1 MNKPFKGLKVVE
13 LASVLAGPTV
23 GMFFAELGAKVIK
36 IENPNTKGDVTRSW
50 KLPSESQ
57 EVNVS
62 AYWSSCNYQKD
73 HLLLNLKK
81 ENELLKVKTL
91 LADCDILLTNYKHG
105 TDKKLGLEYET
116 LKKHNPQLI
125 HCHLTGFTSDIHRT
139 AYDVVIQA
147 ETGYM
152 SMNGTPESG
161 PTKMPLA
168 LMDLLAA
175 HQMKEAIMIA
185 LWQREKTGEGLYI
198 EVSLEKSGIAGL
210 ANQATNF
217 LMNNHIP
224 KPIGSLHPNIAP
236 YGDTFLCK
244 DGKSI
249 VLAVGSDIHF
259 QKLCII
265 LGDGSLGEHE
275 QFLTNSLRVTNRKNL
290 QFVLGELFK
299 SKNQKELLEELL
311 INKVPA
317 GAIKNMKEVFDNP
330 VAKDMILSEE
340 VDGMMTKR
348 VSTIAFDIRTQ
359 S

>member
-1 MNKPFKGLKVVE
+1 MNQPFNNLKVVE

-50 KLPSESQ
+50 KLPSENQ

-62 AYWSSCNYQKD
+62 AYWSACNYKKQ
-73 HLLLNLKK
+73 HLFLNLKK
-81 ENELLKVKTL
+81 EDELQKVKSL
-91 LADCDILLTNYKHG
+91 IRDCDILLTNYKHG
-105 TDKKLGLEYET
+105 TDKKLGLEYQT
-116 LKKHNPQLI
+116 LAELNPRLI

-175 HQMKEAIMIA
+175 HQMKEAILLA
-185 LWQREKTGEGLYI
+185 LWKREQSGKGSYV
-198 EVSLEKSGIAGL
+198 EVSLEKSGIANL

-217 LMNNHIP
+217 LMNNHIA

-244 DGKSI
+244 DGKAI
-249 VLAVGSDIHF
+249 VLAIGSDLHF
-259 QKLCII
+259 QKLCAI
-265 LGDGSLGEHE
+265 LGDDSLGNHE
-275 QFLTNSLRVTNRKNL
+275 KFLTNSLRVSNRKDL

-299 SKNQKELLEELL
+299 NKNQKELLDELL
-311 INKVPA
+311 ANEVPA

-330 VAKDMILSEE
+330 VAQKMILEE
-340 VDGMMTKR
+340 DVEGVLTKR
-348 VSTIAFDIRTQ
+348 VSTIAF
-359 S
+359 SLK

>member
-1 MNKPFKGLKVVE
+1 MNQPFKNLKVVE

-50 KLPSESQ
+50 KLPSENQ

-62 AYWSSCNYQKD
+62 AYWSACNYKKQ
-73 HLLLNLKK
+73 HLFLNLK
-81 ENELLKVKTL
+81 NEDELQEVKSL
-91 LADCDILLTNYKHG
+91 IRDCDILLTNYKHG
-105 TDKKLGLEYET
+105 TDKKLGLEYQSLVEQ
-116 LKKHNPQLI
+116 NPRLI
-125 HCHLTGFTSDIHRT
+125 HCHLTGFTSDIYRT

-175 HQMKEAIMIA
+175 HQMKEAILLA
-185 LWQREKTGEGLYI
+185 LWKREQSGKGSYA
-198 EVSLEKSGIAGL
+198 EVSLEKSGIANL

-217 LMNNHIP
+217 LMNNHIA

-244 DGKSI
+244 DGKAI
-249 VLAVGSDIHF
+249 VLAVGSDLHF
-259 QKLCII
+259 RKLCAI
-265 LGDGSLGEHE
+265 LGDDSLGNHE
-275 QFLTNSLRVTNRKNL
+275 KFLTNSLRVSNRKDL

-299 SKNQKELLEELL
+299 NKNQIELLDELL
-311 INKVPA
+311 ANEVPA

-330 VAKDMILSEE
+330 VAQKMILEE
-340 VDGMMTKR
+340 DVEGVLTKR
-348 VSTIAFDIRTQ
+348 VSTIAF
-359 S
+359 SLE

>member
-1 MNKPFKGLKVVE
+1 MNQPFKNLKVVE

-36 IENPNTKGDVTRSW
+36 IENPNSKGDVTRSW
-50 KLPSESQ
+50 KLPSENQ

-62 AYWSSCNYQKD
+62 AYWSSCNYKKE
-73 HLLLNLKK
+73 HLFLNLKK
-81 ENELLKVKTL
+81 EEELQKVKSLITSS
-91 LADCDILLTNYKHG
+91 DILLTNYKHG
-105 TDKKLGLEYET
+105 TDKKLGLEYKT
-116 LKKHNPQLI
+116 LKATNPRLI

-175 HQMKEAIMIA
+175 HQMKEALLIA
-185 LWQREKTGEGLYI
+185 LWKREQTGKGSYV
-198 EVSLEKSGIAGL
+198 EVSLEKSGIANL

-217 LMNNHIP
+217 LMANHIP

-236 YGDTFLCK
+236 YGDTFQCK

-249 VLAVGSDIHF
+249 VLAVGSNVHF
-259 QKLCII
+259 QKLCTI
-265 LGDGSLGEHE
+265 LGDSSLGEHE
-275 QFLTNSLRVTNRKNL
+275 NFLTNSLRVTNRKDL
-290 QFVLGELFK
+290 QFVLGELFAAK
-299 SKNQKELLEELL
+299 KQKVLLDELLANE
-311 INKVPA
+311 VPA

-330 VAKDMILSEE
+330 VAQEMILEEE
-340 VDGMMTKR
+340 VEGIQTKR
-348 VSTIAFDIRTQ
+348 VSTIAFEIK
-359 S
+359 